1 MREQVILRKDVR
13 KLGDRG
19 QIVSVTGGYAR
30 NYLYPQRLAMPAT
43 AATKK
48 QVEEMQAAAGR
59 ESDQL
64 TGEAN
69 TLAEKMEGLTVR
81 AVARAGDTN
90 ILFGSVTT
98 RDIATLM
105 AEKGFKVDRHQVIL
119 GSPIKEVS
127 DNDVQVHIYKD
138 ISVSV
143 KVEVRAFKVEVRAE
157 GREDEPLVKEKPAEE
172 EVVVEAAAAEG
183 DDTEASEES
192 STEGEDSPAAEA
204 EAEPEASPDE
214 AKED

>member
-69 TLAEKMEGLTVR
+69 SLAEKMEGLTVR

-90 ILFGSVTT
+90 ILFGSVTA
-98 RDIATLM
+98 RDIATLI
-105 AEKGFKVDRHQVIL
+105 AEKGFEIDRHQVIL

-143 KVEVRAFKVEVRAE
+143 KVEVRAES
-157 GREDEPLVKEKPAEE
+157 REDEPLVKEKPTEE
-172 EVVVEAAAAEG
+172 ELVVVEAAAADG
-183 DDTEASEES
+183 DDAETSEAS

-204 EAEPEASPDE
+204 EAEPEASPNE
-214 AKED
+214 TKED

>member
-143 KVEVRAFKVEVRAE
+143 KVEVRAE

>member
-81 AVARAGDTN
+81 TVARAGDTN
-90 ILFGSVTT
+90 ILFGSVTA
-98 RDIATLM
+98 RDIATLI
-105 AEKGFKVDRHQVIL
+105 AEKGFKIDRHQVIL

-143 KVEVRAFKVEVRAE
+143 KVEVRAE

-172 EVVVEAAAAEG
+172 ELVVVEAADG
-183 DDTEASEES
+183 DDAETSEES

-204 EAEPEASPDE
+204 EAEPEASSNE
-214 AKED
+214 TKED

>member
-69 TLAEKMEGLTVR
+69 TLAEKLEGLTVR
-81 AVARAGDTN
+81 TVARAGDTN
-90 ILFGSVTT
+90 ILFGSVTA
-98 RDIATLM
+98 RDIATLI
-105 AEKGFKVDRHQVIL
+105 AEKGFEIDRHQVIL
-119 GSPIKEVS
+119 SSPIKEVS

-143 KVEVRAFKVEVRAE
+143 KVEVRAE

-172 EVVVEAAAAEG
+172 EVVVEAAAAEA
-183 DDTEASEES
+183 DDAEASEES

-204 EAEPEASPDE
+204 EAEPEASPNE
-214 AKED
+214 TKED

>member
-64 TGEAN
+64 TGEAD

-90 ILFGSVTT
+90 ILFGSITT
-98 RDIATLM
+98 RDIAALI
-105 AEKGFKVDRHQVIL
+105 AEKGFEIDRHQVIL

-138 ISVSV
+138 INVSV
-143 KVEVRAFKVEVRAE
+143 KVEVRAE

-172 EVVVEAAAAEG
+172 EVVVEAAAADG
-183 DDTEASEES
+183 DDAEASKES
-192 STEGEDSPAAEA
+192 STEGEDSPVAD
-204 EAEPEASPDE
+204 AEPEASPDE
-214 AKED
+214 TKED

>member
-48 QVEEMQAAAGR
+48 QVEQMQAAAGR

-81 AVARAGDTN
+81 AIARAGDTN
-90 ILFGSVTT
+90 ILFGSVTI
-98 RDIATLM
+98 RDIATLI
-105 AEKGFKVDRHQVIL
+105 AEKGFEIDRHQVIL

-143 KVEVRAFKVEVRAE
+143 KVEVRAE

-172 EVVVEAAAAEG
+172 ELVVVEAADG
-183 DDTEASEES
+183 DDAETSEES
-192 STEGEDSPAAEA
+192 SAEGEDSPAAET
-204 EAEPEASPDE
+204 EAEPETSPNE
-214 AKED
+214 TKED

>member
-69 TLAEKMEGLTVR
+69 TLAEKIEGLTVR

-90 ILFGSVTT
+90 ILFGSITT
-98 RDIATLM
+98 RDIAALI
-105 AEKGFKVDRHQVIL
+105 AEKGFEIDRHQVIL

-143 KVEVRAFKVEVRAE
+143 KVEVRAE

-172 EVVVEAAAAEG
+172 ELVMVEAADADG
-183 DDTEASEES
+183 DDLETGEES
-192 STEGEDSPAAEA
+192 SAEGEDSPTVEA
-204 EAEPEASPDE
+204 EAEPEASPNE
-214 AKED
+214 TKED

>member
-1 MREQVILRKDVR
+1 MREQVILRRDIR

-30 NYLYPQRLAMPAT
+30 NYLYPQQLAMPAT

-69 TLAEKMEGLTVR
+69 TLTEKMEGLTVR

-90 ILFGSVTT
+90 ILFGSVTV
-98 RDIATLM
+98 RDIATLI
-105 AEKGFKVDRHQVIL
+105 AEKGFEIDRHQVIL

-143 KVEVRAFKVEVRAE
+143 KVEVRAE

-172 EVVVEAAAAEG
+172 EVVVVEAAAAEG
-183 DDTEASEES
+183 DATEASEA
-192 STEGEDSPAAEA
+192 STTAGEDFPVAEA
-204 EAEPEASPDE
+204 DAEASPE
-214 AKED
+214 ESKEE

>member
-13 KLGDRG
+13 KLGGRG

-43 AATKK
+43 AATQK

-90 ILFGSVTT
+90 ILFGSITT
-98 RDIATLM
+98 RDIAALIT
-105 AEKGFKVDRHQVIL
+105 EKGFEVDRHQVIL
-119 GSPIKEVS
+119 GGPIKEVS
-127 DNDVQVHIYKD
+127 DNNVRIHIYKD
-138 ISVSV
+138 INVSV
-143 KVEVRAFKVEVRAE
+143 KVEVRAE

-172 EVVVEAAAAEG
+172 EVVVEAAAADG
-183 DDTEASEES
+183 DDAEASEES
-192 STEGEDSPAAEA
+192 STEGEDSPVAEA
-204 EAEPEASPDE
+204 DAEPEASPDE
-214 AKED
+214 TKEN

>member
-90 ILFGSVTT
+90 ILFGSITT
-98 RDIATLM
+98 RDIAALI
-105 AEKGFKVDRHQVIL
+105 AEKGFKIDRHQVIL
-119 GSPIKEVS
+119 SGPIKEVS
-127 DNDVQVHIYKD
+127 DNDVRVHIYKD

-143 KVEVRAFKVEVRAE
+143 KVEVRAE

-172 EVVVEAAAAEG
+172 EVVVEAAAADG
-183 DDTEASEES
+183 DDAETSEES

-204 EAEPEASPDE
+204 EAESEASPDE
-214 AKED
+214 TKED

>member
-19 QIVSVTGGYAR
+19 QMVSVTGGYAR

-48 QVEEMQAAAGR
+48 QVEEMQSAAGR

-64 TGEAN
+64 TVEAN

-90 ILFGSVTT
+90 ILFGSVTA
-98 RDIATLM
+98 RDIVTLIT
-105 AEKGFKVDRHQVIL
+105 EKGFEIDRHQVIL

-138 ISVSV
+138 INVSV
-143 KVEVRAFKVEVRAE
+143 KVEVRAE

-172 EVVVEAAAAEG
+172 EVVVVEAAAAEG
-183 DDTEASEES
+183 DDAEASEES
-192 STEGEDSPAAEA
+192 TTAGEDLPAAEA
-204 EAEPEASPDE
+204 DAEPSPSE
-214 AKED
+214 TKED